1 MRESQGGREV
11 TDGPS
16 NLMKLIY
23 VGVFF
28 RKKLKGVFPVNLRQ
42 NFRVAFFFQ
51 INERGFP
58 L

>member
-42 NFRVAFFFQ
+42 NFRVAFFSK
-51 INERGFP
+51 
-58 L
+58 

>member
-1 MRESQGGREV
+1 MGREV

-16 NLMKLIY
+16 NLMKLY
-23 VGVFF
+23 MLECFF
-28 RKKLKGVFPVNLRQ
+28 VKKLKGVFPVNLRQ